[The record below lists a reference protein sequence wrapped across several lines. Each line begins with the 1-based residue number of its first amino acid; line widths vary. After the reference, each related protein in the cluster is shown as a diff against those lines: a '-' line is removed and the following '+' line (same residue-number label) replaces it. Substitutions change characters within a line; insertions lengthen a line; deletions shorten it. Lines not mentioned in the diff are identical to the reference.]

1 MALRAIGTTYPNP
14 PVGAVIV
21 KNGIIL
27 SRGWTQPKG
36 VPHAE
41 IHAINQIKNKKD
53 IKGANLYCT
62 LEPCSHQGKTP
73 PCVDKIIELRC
84 FCHDESMLPHTF
96 WCFIGNIRWIAWR
109 QISLYVRIMCHCLTR
124 NFILLKY

>member
-21 KNGIIL
+21 NNGIIL

-41 IHAINQIKNKKD
+41 IHAINQIKNKNHIQHIPDETLGVDVTIILGKD
-53 IKGANLYCT
+53 INSY
-62 LEPCSHQGKTP
+62 
-73 PCVDKIIELRC
+73 
-84 FCHDESMLPHTF
+84 PH
-96 WCFIGNIRWIAWR
+96 
-109 QISLYVRIMCHCLTR
+109 ISEYISQS
-124 NFILLKY
+124 K